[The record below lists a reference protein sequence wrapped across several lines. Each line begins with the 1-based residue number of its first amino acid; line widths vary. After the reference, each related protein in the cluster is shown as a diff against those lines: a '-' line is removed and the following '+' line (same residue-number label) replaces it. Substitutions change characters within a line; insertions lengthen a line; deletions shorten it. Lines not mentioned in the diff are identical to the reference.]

1 MSNSL
6 TVKALQV
13 FDILMCVD
21 AMLPLLKSQVQTVL
35 LRKVIKI
42 PFRVFNQNLPVAWK
56 IHVVDQVLLN
66 KITNVWQNLLK
77 QSLNSPIDIG
87 GRTSILVSASS
98 IVILV
103 GGNQVLQRISYFTEF
118 QCLCCCCQWLVFV
131 CRLKYQHI
139 CIMPCDTT
147 SSTNY
152 VVINDTIL
160 FLPITKI
167 SLYAFSPDLFS
178 V

>member
-42 PFRVFNQNLPVAWK
+42 LFRVFNHNLPVAWK
-56 IHVVDQVLLN
+56 IHLVDQVLLN
-66 KITNVWQNLLK
+66 KIINVWQNLLK

-87 GRTSILVSASS
+87 GQTSIPVSASS

-103 GGNQVLQRISYFTEF
+103 GGNQVLQRISYYT
-118 QCLCCCCQWLVFV
+118 
-131 CRLKYQHI
+131 
-139 CIMPCDTT
+139 
-147 SSTNY
+147 
-152 VVINDTIL
+152 
-160 FLPITKI
+160 
-167 SLYAFSPDLFS
+167 
-178 V
+178 